1 MTDYLEP
8 RQEENEEAL
17 WEAVRR
23 LRDVL
28 GGPEGARTGTAEDA
42 EVRREAESVAVPG
55 ASGRV
60 AEPETVPSAAVPSRA
75 EQAMVEA
82 QVVRTE
88 SRSAEPENRTEEA
101 GTALPLLAEAKALD
115 RALARSEQA
124 ALTAGGGY
132 RETGLREREEP
143 KSLRTWLPE
152 GRGGNA
158 SWTELAWSGQE
169 GAVSAAEQVPVPWP
183 REPLQA
189 EQLDRLFRR
198 DSRRYDGG
206 FFLY

>member
-1 MTDYLEP
+1 MTDYLES

-28 GGPEGARTGTAEDA
+28 SGPEGARTGTAEDTEA
-42 EVRREAESVAVPG
+42 RGKAESAAVPG
-55 ASGRV
+55 ASGRMT
-60 AEPETVPSAAVPSRA
+60 EPETVPSAAVPSRA

-143 KSLRTWLPE
+143 KSPRTWLPE
-152 GRGGNA
+152 GRRGNA
-158 SWTELAWSGQE
+158 AWTELPGSGTEQT
-169 GAVSAAEQVPVPWP
+169 VSKAEQVPVPWP

>member
-8 RQEENEEAL
+8 RREENEEAL

-28 GGPEGARTGTAEDA
+28 DGLEGERAGAAEDA
-42 EVRREAESVAVPG
+42 EVREQAESAVVPG
-55 ASGRV
+55 ASGRM
-60 AEPETVPSAAVPSRA
+60 AELETVPSAASPSRA
-75 EQAMVEA
+75 EQISAEA
-82 QVVRTE
+82 QDIRTK
-88 SRSAEPENRTEEA
+88 SLPAEPENVTEA
-101 GTALPLLAEAKALD
+101 VGAALPLLAETEALD
-115 RALARSEQA
+115 RALARSEQT

-132 RETGLREREEP
+132 RETGLREREEQ
-143 KSLRTWLPE
+143 KSPRTWLPE

-158 SWTELAWSGQE
+158 AWSELPGSGQE
-169 GAVSAAEQVPVPWP
+169 KAVSAAGQVPGPWP
-183 REPLQA
+183 RESFQA
-189 EQLDRLFRR
+189 EQLDHLFRR

>member
-28 GGPEGARTGTAEDA
+28 GGPEGARTGTAEDTEA
-42 EVRREAESVAVPG
+42 RRKAESAGVPG
-55 ASGRV
+55 ASGRMT
-60 AEPETVPSAAVPSRA
+60 EPETVPSAATPSRA
-75 EQAMVEA
+75 EQAMAEA

-88 SRSAEPENRTEEA
+88 SRSAEWENRTEETGA
-101 GTALPLLAEAKALD
+101 ALPLLAEAEALD
-115 RALARSEQA
+115 RALARSEQV

-132 RETGLREREEP
+132 RETGLRERQSP
-143 KSLRTWLPE
+143 RTWLAE
-152 GRGGNA
+152 GQEGNA
-158 SWTELAWSGQE
+158 AWTELPGSGTEQT
-169 GAVSAAEQVPVPWP
+169 VSKAEQVPVPWP

>member
-28 GGPEGARTGTAEDA
+28 SGPEGARTGTAEDTEA
-42 EVRREAESVAVPG
+42 RGKAESAAGPG
-55 ASGRV
+55 ASGRM
-60 AEPETVPSAAVPSRA
+60 AELETVPSAAAPSRA

-101 GTALPLLAEAKALD
+101 GTALPLLAEAEALD

-143 KSLRTWLPE
+143 KSPRTWLPE

-169 GAVSAAEQVPVPWP
+169 GAVSAAGQVPVPWP

>member
-42 EVRREAESVAVPG
+42 EVRRKAASAAVPG
-55 ASGRV
+55 ASGRM

-75 EQAMVEA
+75 EQAMAEA
-82 QVVRTE
+82 QVARTE
-88 SRSAEPENRTEEA
+88 SLSAEPENRTEEA
-101 GTALPLLAEAKALD
+101 GTALPLLAQAEALD
-115 RALARSEQA
+115 RALARSEQV

-132 RETGLREREEP
+132 RETGLQERQSP
-143 KSLRTWLPE
+143 RTWLAE
-152 GRGGNA
+152 GQEENA
-158 SWTELAWSGQE
+158 AWTELPGSGTEQT
-169 GAVSAAEQVPVPWP
+169 VSKAGQVPGSWT

>member
-28 GGPEGARTGTAEDA
+28 SGPEGARTGTAEDTA
-42 EVRREAESVAVPG
+42 ARGQAESAAGPG
-55 ASGRV
+55 ASGRMT
-60 AEPETVPSAAVPSRA
+60 EPETVPSAAVPSRA

-88 SRSAEPENRTEEA
+88 SLSTELENRTEEA
-101 GTALPLLAEAKALD
+101 GAALPLLAEAEALD

-143 KSLRTWLPE
+143 KSPRTWLPE

-158 SWTELAWSGQE
+158 SWTELAGSGTEQT
-169 GAVSAAEQVPVPWP
+169 VSAAEQVPVPWP

-198 DSRRYDGG
+198 DGRRYDGG

>member
-28 GGPEGARTGTAEDA
+28 GGPEGARTGTAEDT
-42 EVRREAESVAVPG
+42 EVRRKAESAAVPG
-55 ASGRV
+55 AYGQMT
-60 AEPETVPSAAVPSRA
+60 EPETVPSAAAPSRA
-75 EQAMVEA
+75 EQTMDEA
-82 QVVRTE
+82 QDARTE
-88 SRSAEPENRTEEA
+88 FLSAEWENRTEEA
-101 GTALPLLAEAKALD
+101 GAALPLLAEAEALD

-132 RETGLREREEP
+132 WETGLREREEP
-143 KSLRTWLPE
+143 TRPRTWLTE

-158 SWTELAWSGQE
+158 SWTELPGSGTEQT
-169 GAVSAAEQVPVPWP
+169 VSKAEQVPVPWP